1 MDAAELLDR
10 GLSLRDEL
18 FDAEHPVDLVRCH
31 LLSPLTERGFVGV
44 GLRGANF
51 RGPVLGSK
59 RQLVVAEIEKKLFS
73 VCIQGIKHPTRH
85 GAG

>member
-31 LLSPLTERGFVGV
+31 LLSPLTERSFVGV
-44 GLRGANF
+44 GERGADL
-51 RGPVLGSK
+51 RGPVLGSP
-59 RQLVVAEIEKKLFS
+59 RQLPVPEIEKKLFS
-73 VCIQGIKHPTRH
+73 VCIQGIRHPTRH